1 MYGSYGKSNNLWTY
15 IVLILKYQLQLLKKL
30 YIFLTRNP
38 QTYKEKEVFRV
49 LARVWFYFYLSNSLF
64 TALNAQFLK
73 PNRVASLHFKACP
86 SFTLHEGLFQFP
98 VRTRNSK
105 QLFHF
110 FSPLS
115 HCLSLNWVFISY
127 LMLTFVILMFIIN
140 PKMT

>member
-64 TALNAQFLK
+64 TALSAQFLK

-86 SFTLHEGLFQFP
+86 SFTLHEGLLQFP

-115 HCLSLNWVFISY
+115 HCLSLNWVLSHI
-127 LMLTFVILMFIIN
+127 
-140 PKMT
+140 